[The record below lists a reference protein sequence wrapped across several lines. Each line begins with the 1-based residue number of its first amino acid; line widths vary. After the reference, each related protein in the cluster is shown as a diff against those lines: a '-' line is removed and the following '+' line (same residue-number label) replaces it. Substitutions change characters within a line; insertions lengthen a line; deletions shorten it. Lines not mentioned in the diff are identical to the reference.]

1 MCFHGF
7 QVMKYSQNE
16 TICKEGATGTAAY
29 ILRKGKV
36 EVSVDVEGNKKVL
49 TILEPVTVF
58 GEMALLWEDHKRT
71 ATTTALEYSELVEI
85 EKKYFDEYIGKS
97 PPVVATA
104 LNALVNRLLE
114 TTSRLKKHEDL
125 TMYG

>member
-1 MCFHGF
+1 MSGF
-7 QVMKYSQNE
+7 QVRKYSQNE

-58 GEMALLWEDHKRT
+58 GEMALLLKDHKRT
-71 ATTTALEYSELVEI
+71 ATAIALEYSEIVEI
-85 EKKYFDEYIGKS
+85 EKKYFDEYIGES
-97 PPVVATA
+97 PLVIATA
-104 LNALVNRLLE
+104 LKALVERLLD
-114 TTSRLKKHEDL
+114 TTSRLKKHEEL
-125 TMYG
+125 NIYG